1 MCHMSCLEFGKRA
14 LFREEIE
21 GKKIIEVGS
30 LNINGSLRDMVIK
43 YNPNSYAGIDLTQG
57 PGVDM
62 ICRAENMVKK
72 FGKNSFD
79 VVISTEL
86 LEHAKDWRSV
96 ISNIK
101 DVCKAGGLML
111 MTTRSRGY
119 PFHEYPNDFWRYEL
133 KDMEDIFS
141 DCEIIILEKDNS
153 GILSKINRPG
163 VFLKLR
169 KPIDFKMKDLS
180 RIMLYNIN
188 SDRRLIE

>member
-1 MCHMSCLEFGKRA
+1 
-14 LFREEIE
+14 
-21 GKKIIEVGS
+21 
-30 LNINGSLRDMVIK
+30 
-43 YNPNSYAGIDLTQG
+43 
-57 PGVDM
+57 
-62 ICRAENMVKK
+62 MVKK